1 MLWIHL
7 HGFVKEHRDRSILS
21 LLCYSASVLCGASM
35 VIPPSRMELAF
46 SFRVEKVLEIS
57 SVFSCIVLGHQVI
70 NAQIYEYSFSGPV
83 YKGSRQLRLKG
94 IYLVRVQGTQR
105 LGGIYIHKLA

>member
-1 MLWIHL
+1 
-7 HGFVKEHRDRSILS
+7 
-21 LLCYSASVLCGASM
+21 M

-57 SVFSCIVLGHQVI
+57 SCIVLGHQVI

-83 YKGSRQLRLKG
+83 YKDSTAAAKGNLPCSGSGNPTTRRNL
-94 IYLVRVQGTQR
+94 YTQAR
-105 LGGIYIHKLA
+105 MIMIQYTLETEN

>member
-1 MLWIHL
+1 
-7 HGFVKEHRDRSILS
+7 
-21 LLCYSASVLCGASM
+21 
-35 VIPPSRMELAF
+35 MELVF

-57 SVFSCIVLGHQVI
+57 SVFTSCIVLGHQVI
-70 NAQIYEYSFSGPV
+70 NAQIYEYSSSGPA
-83 YKGSRQLRLKG
+83 YKDSRQLRLKG